1 MKLSEYQ
8 DLYRRLSTAEDIDFL
23 AENFGHDK
31 ELLLV
36 IYTQRI
42 VRETTKKF
50 YRVKAQARR
59 LAFMWQ
65 NGASL
70 LEIARKFEFPPILT
84 ALMVLEQ
91 RKISR
96 KQFWKMINDLDS
108 VKDRRLRQEL
118 ADVNGADIVY
128 STQGSAR
135 QYARGRWGEAKLH
148 TWLDARSLQ
157 YETEKDLRSKYDK
170 TPDILLHKP
179 IEMNGSR
186 KFWIESKATF
196 GDPYEIRRHLRKQLQ
211 PYSDL
216 FGDGAV
222 VYWFGHVDDQK
233 YELPEGVDI
242 VSPTFFETP
251 PLRSRTCPWASRNS
265 RNQRW
270 NPTASA
276 IDNEEPETFKSFLPM
291 VTRVAEEEV
300 VRVRMPRGKDG
311 EILGIADQLLG
322 ASRIR
327 VMCQDGKSRLGRI
340 PGKLKKRM
348 WIREGDL
355 LVVKVWQFQDE
366 KCDIKHRYTKTE
378 STYMSRRGLI
388 PKSINIF

>member
-1 MKLSEYQ
+1 MKLVEYQ
-8 DLYRRLSTAEDIDFL
+8 DLYAKLSTAEDIDFL

-65 NGASL
+65 NGSSL

-118 ADVNGADIVY
+118 ADVNCADIVY

-186 KFWIESKATF
+186 KYWIESKATF

-211 PYSDL
+211 PYSDM

-233 YELPEGVDI
+233 YDLPEGVDI

-251 PLRSRTCPWASRNS
+251 PLPFPYVPVGES
-265 RNQRW
+265 QL
-270 NPTASA
+270 
-276 IDNEEPETFKSFLPM
+276 EEPTMES
-291 VTRVAEEEV
+291 
-300 VRVRMPRGKDG
+300 DG
-311 EILGIADQLLG
+311 F
-322 ASRIR
+322 S
-327 VMCQDGKSRLGRI
+327 
-340 PGKLKKRM
+340 
-348 WIREGDL
+348 
-355 LVVKVWQFQDE
+355 
-366 KCDIKHRYTKTE
+366 HRQ
-378 STYMSRRGLI
+378 
-388 PKSINIF
+388 